1 MFENGPHDFYV
12 TLWNMKFERTPQ
24 VAPQVERLLRV
35 MGNETLSLS
44 DIMERMGLSDKKN
57 FRESYLV
64 PALRSAVIEMTIP
77 DKPNSSLQK
86 YRRTHEA

>member
-1 MFENGPHDFYV
+1 
-12 TLWNMKFERTPQ
+12 MKFERTPQVAPQ

-44 DIMERMGLSDKKN
+44 DIMGRMGLSDKKN

-77 DKPNSSLQK
+77 DKPNSNLQK

>member
-1 MFENGPHDFYV
+1 
-12 TLWNMKFERTPQ
+12 
-24 VAPQVERLLRV
+24 
-35 MGNETLSLS
+35 MG
-44 DIMERMGLSDKKN
+44 RMGLSDKKN

-86 YRRTHEA
+86 YRRIHEA